1 MKIKGNRFVTSIL
14 AASML
19 SGTFFVP
26 ASAGELEGESAI
38 AGMAVTLNNY
48 YAGEETPDEAI
59 LDYLVPK
66 AQATS
71 EAESETETEE
81 PKTEEPKTVM
91 AATVAVTSDASNVG
105 LVSAAGYLNVRE
117 QPSTGSVTVGRLFS
131 NCQVNIKSSVNNSEG
146 SWYRITCGDVEGYVS
161 AAYVLVGT
169 AAKTAEDNIQNRYAV
184 VTADQLNVRDSASDS
199 ANVVG
204 TVYKDEEYAIIED
217 QGDFVKIH
225 IANDEVGYVSK
236 SGITIKTQFA
246 QAQKV
251 DNEFV
256 SQELENFMIDIN
268 YSRNV
273 YEQAMAEGTGEGY
286 YRAYAAIVYAAELLG
301 YYSEFAADSGLEDL
315 AATSKQEQESA
326 LALADAAYKLASDSG
341 YFTQVAESVASSEAA
356 AESSAAAES
365 VQETQTQPSTDASS
379 EGNTTSNTAETTAP
393 SSSASDETISVEV
406 PTAASVTGIE
416 ACYQGGTKYV
426 GDVVYTAELFVRVS
440 YSDGTVKDIYDGWY
454 SPQVGMT
461 LKQEGYN
468 VVTMYYG
475 DFSSNLEVYANPA
488 PETQPAAPETQPAA
502 PETQPAAPAPAP
514 ETQPAAPETQPAAP
528 ETQPAAPAPAPET
541 QPAAPETQPAAPAP
555 APSGNGQSIVD
566 YAMQWVGQCNYV
578 WGGTNLTP
586 GGGVDCSGFT
596 MNVYAAFGISLP
608 HYSGEQINYGQAV
621 SYEQLQPGDLIC
633 FSGHV
638 GIYIGGGM
646 MVHAASAERGIVVD
660 NVFYNKQPIGYRR
673 LVQIIKIQGRL
684 SELTGGLIFVYY
696 NRKKRI
702 H

>member
-71 EAESETETEE
+71 EAESETE
-81 PKTEEPKTVM
+81 TEEPKTVM

-356 AESSAAAES
+356 AESSAAES

-379 EGNTTSNTAETTAP
+379 EGNVTNGTGETAAP

-406 PTAASVTGIE
+406 PTVASVTGIE

-488 PETQPAAPETQPAA
+488 PTQATQPA
-502 PETQPAAPAPAP
+502 AP

-528 ETQPAAPAPAPET
+528 ETQPAAPETQPTVPET
-541 QPAAPETQPAAPAP
+541 QPSQPTGSIRVTNVALSSDLTQYTLNLCSQYGVDSSVIFSVMYHESHFNAGAT
-555 APSGNGQSIVD
+555 SGSGAQGL
-566 YAMQWVGQCNYV
+566 MQIIPRYSASRMAKLGV
-578 WGGTNLTP
+578 TNLYDPASNILVGIDLLAEYYHTY
-586 GGGVDCSGFT
+586 GSWNQALTAYRTGNAGNDSA
-596 MNVYAAFGISLP
+596 YAATILGS
-608 HYSGEQINYGQAV
+608 
-621 SYEQLQPGDLIC
+621 
-633 FSGHV
+633 V
-638 GIYIGGGM
+638 GM
-646 MVHAASAERGIVVD
+646 
-660 NVFYNKQPIGYRR
+660 FQ
-673 LVQIIKIQGRL
+673 
-684 SELTGGLIFVYY
+684 TVYY
-696 NRKKRI
+696 E
-702 H
+702 

>member
-71 EAESETETEE
+71 EAESETE
-81 PKTEEPKTVM
+81 TEEPKTVM

-169 AAKTAEDNIQNRYAV
+169 AAKNAEDNIQNRYAV

-356 AESSAAAES
+356 AESSAAES

-379 EGNTTSNTAETTAP
+379 EGNTTSNAAETTAP

-406 PTAASVTGIE
+406 PTVASVTGIE

-488 PETQPAAPETQPAA
+488 PTQATQPATPETQPAA

-528 ETQPAAPAPAPET
+528 APAPET
-541 QPAAPETQPAAPAP
+541 QPAAPAPAP

-608 HYSGEQINYGQAV
+608 HYSGAQINYGQAV

-673 LVQIIKIQGRL
+673 LV
-684 SELTGGLIFVYY
+684 
-696 NRKKRI
+696 
-702 H
+702 

>member
-81 PKTEEPKTVM
+81 PKTVM

-105 LVSAAGYLNVRE
+105 LVSSAGYLNVRE

-356 AESSAAAES
+356 AES

-502 PETQPAAPAPAP
+502 PETQPAAPAP

-541 QPAAPETQPAAPAP
+541 QPAAPETQPTPAPAP

-673 LVQIIKIQGRL
+673 LV
-684 SELTGGLIFVYY
+684 
-696 NRKKRI
+696 
-702 H
+702 

>member
-71 EAESETETEE
+71 EAESETE
-81 PKTEEPKTVM
+81 TEEPKTVM

-356 AESSAAAES
+356 AES

-488 PETQPAAPETQPAA
+488 PTQATQPAAPETQPAA

-514 ETQPAAPETQPAAP
+514 ETQPAAPAPAP

-541 QPAAPETQPAAPAP
+541 QPAAPETQPAAPAPAP

-673 LVQIIKIQGRL
+673 LV
-684 SELTGGLIFVYY
+684 
-696 NRKKRI
+696 
-702 H
+702 

>member
-71 EAESETETEE
+71 EAESETE
-81 PKTEEPKTVM
+81 TEEPKTVM

-356 AESSAAAES
+356 AES

-502 PETQPAAPAPAP
+502 PETQPAAPAP
-514 ETQPAAPETQPAAP
+514 ETQPAAPP
-528 ETQPAAPAPAPET
+528 PAPET
-541 QPAAPETQPAAPAP
+541 QPAAPETQPTPAPAP

-673 LVQIIKIQGRL
+673 LV
-684 SELTGGLIFVYY
+684 
-696 NRKKRI
+696 
-702 H
+702 

>member
-81 PKTEEPKTVM
+81 PKTVM
-91 AATVAVTSDASNVG
+91 AATVAVTSDAYNVG

-356 AESSAAAES
+356 AES

-502 PETQPAAPAPAP
+502 PETQPAAPAP

-541 QPAAPETQPAAPAP
+541 QPAAPETQPTPAPAP

-673 LVQIIKIQGRL
+673 LV
-684 SELTGGLIFVYY
+684 
-696 NRKKRI
+696 
-702 H
+702 

>member
-71 EAESETETEE
+71 EAESETE
-81 PKTEEPKTVM
+81 TEEPKTVM

-326 LALADAAYKLASDSG
+326 LALADAAYKLASDSS

-356 AESSAAAES
+356 AESSAAES

-379 EGNTTSNTAETTAP
+379 EGNVTNGTGETAAP

-406 PTAASVTGIE
+406 PTVASVTGIE

-488 PETQPAAPETQPAA
+488 PTQATQPAAPETQPAA

-541 QPAAPETQPAAPAP
+541 QPAAPAPAP

-638 GIYIGGGM
+638 AIYIGGGM

-673 LVQIIKIQGRL
+673 LV
-684 SELTGGLIFVYY
+684 
-696 NRKKRI
+696 
-702 H
+702 

>member
-71 EAESETETEE
+71 EAESETE
-81 PKTEEPKTVM
+81 TEEPKTVM

-199 ANVVG
+199 AKVVG

-225 IANDEVGYVSK
+225 ISNDEVGYVSK

-356 AESSAAAES
+356 AESSAAES
-365 VQETQTQPSTDASS
+365 VQETQAQPSTDASS

-638 GIYIGGGM
+638 AIYIGGGM

-673 LVQIIKIQGRL
+673 LV
-684 SELTGGLIFVYY
+684 
-696 NRKKRI
+696 
-702 H
+702 

>member
-356 AESSAAAES
+356 AES

-488 PETQPAAPETQPAA
+488 PTQATQPAAPETQPAA
-502 PETQPAAPAPAP
+502 PETQPAAPAPAPETQPAAP

-638 GIYIGGGM
+638 AIYIGGGM

-673 LVQIIKIQGRL
+673 LV
-684 SELTGGLIFVYY
+684 
-696 NRKKRI
+696 
-702 H
+702 

>member
-71 EAESETETEE
+71 EAESETE
-81 PKTEEPKTVM
+81 TEEPKTVM

-393 SSSASDETISVEV
+393 SSSESDETISVEV

-488 PETQPAAPETQPAA
+488 PTQA
-502 PETQPAAPAPAP
+502 
-514 ETQPAAPETQPAAP
+514 TQPAAP

-638 GIYIGGGM
+638 AIYIGGGM

-673 LVQIIKIQGRL
+673 LV
-684 SELTGGLIFVYY
+684 
-696 NRKKRI
+696 
-702 H
+702 

>member
-71 EAESETETEE
+71 EAESETE
-81 PKTEEPKTVM
+81 TEEPKTVM

-393 SSSASDETISVEV
+393 SSSESDETISVEV

-488 PETQPAAPETQPAA
+488 PTQATQPAAPETQPAA
-502 PETQPAAPAPAP
+502 PETQPAAPAP
-514 ETQPAAPETQPAAP
+514 AP

-673 LVQIIKIQGRL
+673 LV
-684 SELTGGLIFVYY
+684 
-696 NRKKRI
+696 
-702 H
+702 

>member
-71 EAESETETEE
+71 EAESETE
-81 PKTEEPKTVM
+81 TEEPKTVM

-393 SSSASDETISVEV
+393 SSSESDETISVEV

-488 PETQPAAPETQPAA
+488 PTQATQPAAPETQPAA

-608 HYSGEQINYGQAV
+608 HYSGAQINYGQAV

-638 GIYIGGGM
+638 AIYIGGGM

-673 LVQIIKIQGRL
+673 LV
-684 SELTGGLIFVYY
+684 
-696 NRKKRI
+696 
-702 H
+702 

>member
-356 AESSAAAES
+356 AES

-488 PETQPAAPETQPAA
+488 PTQATQPAAPETQPA
-502 PETQPAAPAPAP
+502 AP

-673 LVQIIKIQGRL
+673 LV
-684 SELTGGLIFVYY
+684 
-696 NRKKRI
+696 
-702 H
+702 

>member
-1 MKIKGNRFVTSIL
+1 MKIKGNRLVTSIL

-19 SGTFFVP
+19 SGMCVIP

-48 YAGEETPDEAI
+48 YAGEETPDEGI
-59 LDYLVPK
+59 LDYLVPL

-71 EAESETETEE
+71 EADTESETETEE
-81 PKTEEPKTVM
+81 PRTVM
-91 AATVAVTSDASNVG
+91 AATVAIESDASNVG

-117 QPSTGSVTVGRLFS
+117 QPSTGSVTIGRLFS
-131 NCQVNIKSSVNNSEG
+131 NCQVVILDSVNNSEG
-146 SWYRITCGDVEGYVS
+146 SWYHITCGDVEGYVS
-161 AAYVLVGT
+161 ASYVLVGA

-184 VTADQLNVRDSASDS
+184 ITADQLNVRDSASES
-199 ANVVG
+199 AKVVG

-301 YYSEFAADSGLEDL
+301 YYSDFASDSGLTEL
-315 AATSKQEQESA
+315 AETSKQEQDSA
-326 LALADAAYKLASDSG
+326 LALADAAYQLASDAG
-341 YFTQVAESVASSEAA
+341 YFTQVAESVAASEAA
-356 AESSAAAES
+356 SESAQES
-365 VQETQTQPSTDASS
+365 QVQPSTDDSTNTDENGAN
-379 EGNTTSNTAETTAP
+379 GNGTGDATAP
-393 SSSASDETISVEV
+393 SSAASNDTISVEV
-406 PTAASVTGIE
+406 PTVASITGIE

-426 GDVVYTAELFVRVS
+426 GDVIYTAELFVRVS
-440 YSDGTVKDIYDGWY
+440 YSDGTVKDVYDGWY

-488 PETQPAAPETQPAA
+488 PVQPTETPTEPTQPEVQPTAPSE
-502 PETQPAAPAPAP
+502 APAPTDA
-514 ETQPAAPETQPAAP
+514 QPAET
-528 ETQPAAPAPAPET
+528 PAPVET
-541 QPAAPETQPAAPAP
+541 PAETPAP
-555 APSGNGQSIVD
+555 VETPAETPAPTEPQPTPTPTPSATGQSIVD
-566 YAMQWVGQCNYV
+566 YALQWVGQCNYV
-578 WGGTNLTP
+578 WGGTNLTQ

-608 HYSGEQINYGQAV
+608 HYSGSQINYGQAV

-633 FSGHV
+633 FTGHV
-638 GIYIGGGM
+638 AIYIGGGM

-673 LVQIIKIQGRL
+673 LV
-684 SELTGGLIFVYY
+684 
-696 NRKKRI
+696 
-702 H
+702 

>member
-71 EAESETETEE
+71 EAESETE
-81 PKTEEPKTVM
+81 TEEPKTVM

-169 AAKTAEDNIQNRYAV
+169 AAKTAEDNIQNSYAV
-184 VTADQLNVRDSASDS
+184 VTADKLNVRDSASDS

-488 PETQPAAPETQPAA
+488 PTQATQPAAPETQPAA

-514 ETQPAAPETQPAAP
+514 ETQPAAPAPAP

-541 QPAAPETQPAAPAP
+541 QPAAPETQPAAPAPAP

-673 LVQIIKIQGRL
+673 LV
-684 SELTGGLIFVYY
+684 
-696 NRKKRI
+696 
-702 H
+702 

>member
-71 EAESETETEE
+71 EAESETE
-81 PKTEEPKTVM
+81 TEEPKTVM

-514 ETQPAAPETQPAAP
+514 ETQPAAP
-528 ETQPAAPAPAPET
+528 APAPET
-541 QPAAPETQPAAPAP
+541 QPAAPAPAP

-638 GIYIGGGM
+638 AIYIGGGM

-673 LVQIIKIQGRL
+673 LV
-684 SELTGGLIFVYY
+684 
-696 NRKKRI
+696 
-702 H
+702 

>member
-71 EAESETETEE
+71 EAESETE
-81 PKTEEPKTVM
+81 TEEPKTVM

-356 AESSAAAES
+356 AESSAAES

-379 EGNTTSNTAETTAP
+379 EGNVTNGTGETAAP

-406 PTAASVTGIE
+406 PTVASVTGIE

-502 PETQPAAPAPAP
+502 PETQPAAPAP

-541 QPAAPETQPAAPAP
+541 QPAAPETQPTPAPAP

-638 GIYIGGGM
+638 AIYIGGGM

-673 LVQIIKIQGRL
+673 LV
-684 SELTGGLIFVYY
+684 
-696 NRKKRI
+696 
-702 H
+702 

>member
-71 EAESETETEE
+71 EAESETE
-81 PKTEEPKTVM
+81 TEEPKTVM

-356 AESSAAAES
+356 AESSAAES

-379 EGNTTSNTAETTAP
+379 EGNVTNGTGETAAP

-406 PTAASVTGIE
+406 PTVASVTGIE

-502 PETQPAAPAPAP
+502 PETQPAAP
-514 ETQPAAPETQPAAP
+514 

-541 QPAAPETQPAAPAP
+541 QPAAPETQPAAPAPAP

-673 LVQIIKIQGRL
+673 LV
-684 SELTGGLIFVYY
+684 
-696 NRKKRI
+696 
-702 H
+702 

>member
-71 EAESETETEE
+71 EAESETE
-81 PKTEEPKTVM
+81 TEEPKTVM

-406 PTAASVTGIE
+406 PTVASVTGIE

-488 PETQPAAPETQPAA
+488 PTQATQPAAPETQPAA
-502 PETQPAAPAPAP
+502 PETQPPAP

-541 QPAAPETQPAAPAP
+541 QPAAPETQPAAPAPAP

-673 LVQIIKIQGRL
+673 LV
-684 SELTGGLIFVYY
+684 
-696 NRKKRI
+696 
-702 H
+702 

>member
-19 SGTFFVP
+19 SGAFFVP

-71 EAESETETEE
+71 EAESETE
-81 PKTEEPKTVM
+81 TEEPKTVM

-184 VTADQLNVRDSASDS
+184 VTADQLNVRDSASES
-199 ANVVG
+199 AKVVG

-356 AESSAAAES
+356 AESSAAES
-365 VQETQTQPSTDASS
+365 VQETQTQPSTDVSS

-406 PTAASVTGIE
+406 PTVASVTGIE

-488 PETQPAAPETQPAA
+488 PTQATQPA
-502 PETQPAAPAPAP
+502 AP

-528 ETQPAAPAPAPET
+528 ETQPAAPETQPAAPET
-541 QPAAPETQPAAPAP
+541 QPAAPETQPATPETQPAAPAPAP

-608 HYSGEQINYGQAV
+608 HYSGSQINYGQAV

-633 FSGHV
+633 FPGHV

-646 MVHAASAERGIVVD
+646 MVHAASEERGIVVD

-673 LVQIIKIQGRL
+673 LV
-684 SELTGGLIFVYY
+684 
-696 NRKKRI
+696 
-702 H
+702 

>member
-393 SSSASDETISVEV
+393 SSSESDETISVEV

-638 GIYIGGGM
+638 AIYIGGGM

-673 LVQIIKIQGRL
+673 LV
-684 SELTGGLIFVYY
+684 
-696 NRKKRI
+696 
-702 H
+702 

>member
-71 EAESETETEE
+71 EAESETE
-81 PKTEEPKTVM
+81 TEEPKTVM

-356 AESSAAAES
+356 AESSAAES

-379 EGNTTSNTAETTAP
+379 EGNVTNGTGETAAP

-406 PTAASVTGIE
+406 PTVASVTGIE

-440 YSDGTVKDIYDGWY
+440 YSDGTVRDIYDGWY

-488 PETQPAAPETQPAA
+488 PTQATQPAAPETQPAA

-514 ETQPAAPETQPAAP
+514 ETQPAAP
-528 ETQPAAPAPAPET
+528 
-541 QPAAPETQPAAPAP
+541 APAP

-638 GIYIGGGM
+638 AIYIGGGM

-673 LVQIIKIQGRL
+673 LV
-684 SELTGGLIFVYY
+684 
-696 NRKKRI
+696 
-702 H
+702 

>member
-26 ASAGELEGESAI
+26 ASAGELEGERAI

-71 EAESETETEE
+71 EAESETE
-81 PKTEEPKTVM
+81 TEEPKTVM

-356 AESSAAAES
+356 AESSAAES

-379 EGNTTSNTAETTAP
+379 EGNVTNGTGETAAP

-406 PTAASVTGIE
+406 PTVASVTGIE

-488 PETQPAAPETQPAA
+488 PTQATQPAAPETQPAA

-514 ETQPAAPETQPAAP
+514 ETQPAAP
-528 ETQPAAPAPAPET
+528 
-541 QPAAPETQPAAPAP
+541 APAP

-638 GIYIGGGM
+638 AIYIGGGM

-673 LVQIIKIQGRL
+673 LV
-684 SELTGGLIFVYY
+684 
-696 NRKKRI
+696 
-702 H
+702 

>member
-71 EAESETETEE
+71 EAESETE
-81 PKTEEPKTVM
+81 TEEPKTVM

-356 AESSAAAES
+356 AESSAAES

-406 PTAASVTGIE
+406 PTVASVTGIE

-488 PETQPAAPETQPAA
+488 PTQATQPA
-502 PETQPAAPAPAP
+502 AP

-528 ETQPAAPAPAPET
+528 ETQPAAPETQPAAPET
-541 QPAAPETQPAAPAP
+541 QPAAPETQPATPETQPAAPAPAP

-608 HYSGEQINYGQAV
+608 HYSGSQINYGQAV

-633 FSGHV
+633 FPGHV

-673 LVQIIKIQGRL
+673 LV
-684 SELTGGLIFVYY
+684 
-696 NRKKRI
+696 
-702 H
+702 

>member
-356 AESSAAAES
+356 AESSAAES

-379 EGNTTSNTAETTAP
+379 EGNVTNGTGETAAP

-488 PETQPAAPETQPAA
+488 PTQATQPAAPETQPAAPETQPAAPAPAPETQPAAPAPA

-528 ETQPAAPAPAPET
+528 ETQPAAP
-541 QPAAPETQPAAPAP
+541 APAP

-673 LVQIIKIQGRL
+673 LV
-684 SELTGGLIFVYY
+684 
-696 NRKKRI
+696 
-702 H
+702 

>member
-71 EAESETETEE
+71 EAESETE
-81 PKTEEPKTVM
+81 TEEPKTVM

-356 AESSAAAES
+356 AESSAAES

-379 EGNTTSNTAETTAP
+379 EGNVTNGTGETAAP

-406 PTAASVTGIE
+406 PTVASVTGIE

-488 PETQPAAPETQPAA
+488 PTQATQPAAPETQPAA

-514 ETQPAAPETQPAAP
+514 
-528 ETQPAAPAPAPET
+528 
-541 QPAAPETQPAAPAP
+541 AP

-566 YAMQWVGQCNYV
+566 YAMQWVGQGNYV

-608 HYSGEQINYGQAV
+608 HYSGSQINYGQAV

-633 FSGHV
+633 FSGHA

-673 LVQIIKIQGRL
+673 LV
-684 SELTGGLIFVYY
+684 
-696 NRKKRI
+696 
-702 H
+702 

>member
-71 EAESETETEE
+71 EAESETE
-81 PKTEEPKTVM
+81 TEEPKTVM

-356 AESSAAAES
+356 AESSAAES

-379 EGNTTSNTAETTAP
+379 EGNVTNGTGETAAP

-406 PTAASVTGIE
+406 PTVASVTGIE

-488 PETQPAAPETQPAA
+488 PTQATQPTAPETQPAA
-502 PETQPAAPAPAP
+502 P
-514 ETQPAAPETQPAAP
+514 
-528 ETQPAAPAPAPET
+528 
-541 QPAAPETQPAAPAP
+541 APAP

-638 GIYIGGGM
+638 AIYIGGGM

-673 LVQIIKIQGRL
+673 LV
-684 SELTGGLIFVYY
+684 
-696 NRKKRI
+696 
-702 H
+702 

>member
-19 SGTFFVP
+19 SGTFFAP

-356 AESSAAAES
+356 AESSAAES

-502 PETQPAAPAPAP
+502 PETQPVAPAPAP

-541 QPAAPETQPAAPAP
+541 QPAAPAPAP

-673 LVQIIKIQGRL
+673 LV
-684 SELTGGLIFVYY
+684 
-696 NRKKRI
+696 
-702 H
+702 

>member
-356 AESSAAAES
+356 AESSSAAES

-488 PETQPAAPETQPAA
+488 PTQATQPAAPETQPAA
-502 PETQPAAPAPAP
+502 PETQPAAPAP

-541 QPAAPETQPAAPAP
+541 QPAAPETQPAAPAPAP

-638 GIYIGGGM
+638 AIYIGGGM

-673 LVQIIKIQGRL
+673 LV
-684 SELTGGLIFVYY
+684 
-696 NRKKRI
+696 
-702 H
+702 

>member
-81 PKTEEPKTVM
+81 PKTVM
-91 AATVAVTSDASNVG
+91 SATVAVTSDASNVG

-356 AESSAAAES
+356 AESSAAES

-379 EGNTTSNTAETTAP
+379 EGNVTNGTGETAAP

-406 PTAASVTGIE
+406 PTVASVTGIE

-488 PETQPAAPETQPAA
+488 PTQATQPAAPETQPAA

-528 ETQPAAPAPAPET
+528 ETQPAAPETQPAAPAPAPET
-541 QPAAPETQPAAPAP
+541 QPAAPAPAP

-638 GIYIGGGM
+638 AIYIGGGM

-673 LVQIIKIQGRL
+673 LV
-684 SELTGGLIFVYY
+684 
-696 NRKKRI
+696 
-702 H
+702 

>member
-19 SGTFFVP
+19 SGTFFAP

-356 AESSAAAES
+356 AESSAAES

-379 EGNTTSNTAETTAP
+379 EGNVTNGTGETAAP

-488 PETQPAAPETQPAA
+488 PTQATQPAAPETQPAA
-502 PETQPAAPAPAP
+502 PETQPTVP
-514 ETQPAAPETQPAAP
+514 ETQPAQPTGSIRVTNVALSSDLTQYTLNLCSQYGVDSSVIFSVMYHESHFNAGA
-528 ETQPAAPAPAPET
+528 T
-541 QPAAPETQPAAPAP
+541 
-555 APSGNGQSIVD
+555 SGKGAQGL
-566 YAMQWVGQCNYV
+566 MQIIPRYSASRMAKLGV
-578 WGGTNLTP
+578 TNLYDPASNILVGIDLLAEYYHTY
-586 GGGVDCSGFT
+586 GSWNQALTAYRTGNAGNDSA
-596 MNVYAAFGISLP
+596 YAATILGS
-608 HYSGEQINYGQAV
+608 
-621 SYEQLQPGDLIC
+621 
-633 FSGHV
+633 V
-638 GIYIGGGM
+638 GM
-646 MVHAASAERGIVVD
+646 
-660 NVFYNKQPIGYRR
+660 FQ
-673 LVQIIKIQGRL
+673 
-684 SELTGGLIFVYY
+684 TVYY
-696 NRKKRI
+696 E
-702 H
+702 

>member
-71 EAESETETEE
+71 EAESETE
-81 PKTEEPKTVM
+81 TEEPKTVM

-356 AESSAAAES
+356 AESSAAES

-406 PTAASVTGIE
+406 PTVASVTGIE

-488 PETQPAAPETQPAA
+488 PTQATQPAAPETQPAA
-502 PETQPAAPAPAP
+502 PETQPAAPAP

-541 QPAAPETQPAAPAP
+541 QPAAPETQPAAPAPAP

-608 HYSGEQINYGQAV
+608 HYSGSQINYGQAV

-633 FSGHV
+633 FPGHV

-673 LVQIIKIQGRL
+673 LV
-684 SELTGGLIFVYY
+684 
-696 NRKKRI
+696 
-702 H
+702 

>member
-71 EAESETETEE
+71 EAESETE
-81 PKTEEPKTVM
+81 TEEPKTVM

-356 AESSAAAES
+356 AESSAAES
-365 VQETQTQPSTDASS
+365 VQETQAQPSTDASS
-379 EGNTTSNTAETTAP
+379 EGNVTNGTGETAAP

-406 PTAASVTGIE
+406 PTVASVTGIE

-488 PETQPAAPETQPAA
+488 PTQATQPAAPETQPAA

-528 ETQPAAPAPAPET
+528 APAPET
-541 QPAAPETQPAAPAP
+541 QPAAPAPAP

-608 HYSGEQINYGQAV
+608 HYSGSQINYGQAV

-673 LVQIIKIQGRL
+673 LV
-684 SELTGGLIFVYY
+684 
-696 NRKKRI
+696 
-702 H
+702 

>member
-1 MKIKGNRFVTSIL
+1 MNCYCETSEGVQAYSLADKNVKRFYKERLGIYEDQRKQICYINISSVYAVWYI
-14 AASML
+14 
-19 SGTFFVP
+19 FVP

-71 EAESETETEE
+71 EAESETE
-81 PKTEEPKTVM
+81 TEEPKTVM

-488 PETQPAAPETQPAA
+488 PTQA
-502 PETQPAAPAPAP
+502 
-514 ETQPAAPETQPAAP
+514 TQPAAPETQPAAP

-638 GIYIGGGM
+638 AIYIGGGM

-673 LVQIIKIQGRL
+673 LV
-684 SELTGGLIFVYY
+684 
-696 NRKKRI
+696 
-702 H
+702 

>member
-71 EAESETETEE
+71 EAESETE
-81 PKTEEPKTVM
+81 TEEPKTVM

-356 AESSAAAES
+356 AES

-488 PETQPAAPETQPAA
+488 PETQPAAPAPETQPAA
-502 PETQPAAPAPAP
+502 PETQPAAPAP

-541 QPAAPETQPAAPAP
+541 QPAAPETQPTPAPAP

-673 LVQIIKIQGRL
+673 LV
-684 SELTGGLIFVYY
+684 
-696 NRKKRI
+696 
-702 H
+702 

>member
-71 EAESETETEE
+71 EAESETE
-81 PKTEEPKTVM
+81 TEEPKTVM

-356 AESSAAAES
+356 AES

-502 PETQPAAPAPAP
+502 PETQPAAPAP

-528 ETQPAAPAPAPET
+528 ETQPTP
-541 QPAAPETQPAAPAP
+541 APAP

-673 LVQIIKIQGRL
+673 LV
-684 SELTGGLIFVYY
+684 
-696 NRKKRI
+696 
-702 H
+702 

>member
-71 EAESETETEE
+71 EAESETE
-81 PKTEEPKTVM
+81 TEEPKTVM

-199 ANVVG
+199 AKVVG

-225 IANDEVGYVSK
+225 ISNDEVGYVSK

-273 YEQAMAEGTGEGY
+273 YEQAMADGTGEGY

-356 AESSAAAES
+356 AESTAAES
-365 VQETQTQPSTDASS
+365 VQEIQAQPSTDASS
-379 EGNTTSNTAETTAP
+379 EGNTTNGTGETAAP

-406 PTAASVTGIE
+406 PTVASVTGIE

-488 PETQPAAPETQPAA
+488 PTQATQPA
-502 PETQPAAPAPAP
+502 AP

-528 ETQPAAPAPAPET
+528 ETQPAAPETQPAAPET
-541 QPAAPETQPAAPAP
+541 QPAAPETQPATPETQPAAPAPAP

-608 HYSGEQINYGQAV
+608 HYSGSQINYGQAV

-633 FSGHV
+633 FPGHV

-673 LVQIIKIQGRL
+673 LV
-684 SELTGGLIFVYY
+684 
-696 NRKKRI
+696 
-702 H
+702 

>member
-19 SGTFFVP
+19 SGAFFVP

-71 EAESETETEE
+71 EAESETE
-81 PKTEEPKTVM
+81 TEEPKTVM

-199 ANVVG
+199 AKVVG

-225 IANDEVGYVSK
+225 ISNDEVGYVSK

-356 AESSAAAES
+356 AESTAAES
-365 VQETQTQPSTDASS
+365 VQETQAQPSTDASS
-379 EGNTTSNTAETTAP
+379 EGNTTNGTGETAAP

-406 PTAASVTGIE
+406 PTVASVTGIE

-488 PETQPAAPETQPAA
+488 PTQATQPAAPETQPAA
-502 PETQPAAPAPAP
+502 P
-514 ETQPAAPETQPAAP
+514 
-528 ETQPAAPAPAPET
+528 
-541 QPAAPETQPAAPAP
+541 APAP

-608 HYSGEQINYGQAV
+608 HYSGSQINYGQAV

-633 FSGHV
+633 FPGHV

-646 MVHAASAERGIVVD
+646 MVHAASEERGIVVD

-673 LVQIIKIQGRL
+673 LV
-684 SELTGGLIFVYY
+684 
-696 NRKKRI
+696 
-702 H
+702 

>member
-38 AGMAVTLNNY
+38 AGMAVTLKNNY

-71 EAESETETEE
+71 EAESETE
-81 PKTEEPKTVM
+81 TEEPKTVM

-555 APSGNGQSIVD
+555 APAPSGNGQSIVD

-608 HYSGEQINYGQAV
+608 HYSGAQINYGQAV

-673 LVQIIKIQGRL
+673 LV
-684 SELTGGLIFVYY
+684 
-696 NRKKRI
+696 
-702 H
+702 

>member
-71 EAESETETEE
+71 EAESETE
-81 PKTEEPKTVM
+81 TEEPKTVM

-608 HYSGEQINYGQAV
+608 HYSGSQINYGQAV

-673 LVQIIKIQGRL
+673 LV
-684 SELTGGLIFVYY
+684 
-696 NRKKRI
+696 
-702 H
+702 